1 MGRHF
6 RRTQEIRFFAARPSR
21 DLIIAAHQQLTYD
34 WWQCRSEYELV
45 VSELV
50 VTEASKGDSSVAEQR
65 LALLEGVHRLALS
78 EQTHSFAQELVSD
91 LDWASSITHE
101 DIRKVYPERRFITLA
116 YLNERLHVVCYALIA
131 DGIRVISFRKAN
143 KRERKDYESRTT
155 D

>member
-1 MGRHF
+1 MLGVKNFSRSQPPVF
-6 RRTQEIRFFAARPSR
+6 SFPTSGWECFPLCYAKYNKSANYDCAKKYTVTKINFMKIEFDPAKNNKNIRER
-21 DLIIAAHQQLTYD
+21 DL
-34 WWQCRSEYELV
+34 
-45 VSELV
+45 
-50 VTEASKGDSSVAEQR
+50 
-65 LALLEGVHRLALS
+65 
-78 EQTHSFAQELVSD
+78 SFELVSD

>member
-1 MGRHF
+1 MKIEF
-6 RRTQEIRFFAARPSR
+6 YPAKNNKNIRER
-21 DLIIAAHQQLTYD
+21 DL
-34 WWQCRSEYELV
+34 
-45 VSELV
+45 
-50 VTEASKGDSSVAEQR
+50 
-65 LALLEGVHRLALS
+65 
-78 EQTHSFAQELVSD
+78 SFELVSD

-143 KRERKDYESRTT
+143 KRERKNYESRTT